1 MPLRKRQ
8 PDIVFE
14 PIMRSGAMKKVDQM
28 LRAVAAK
35 EVTLTF
41 IGESGS
47 GKEVLA
53 RRAHELSARHGHPFI
68 PINCAAIPEAL
79 FESELF
85 GHERGA
91 FTGASQRARGKVEA
105 AEGGTLFLDE
115 IGEMPLAMQAKL
127 LRFLENRRFMRVG
140 GSTKIQADV
149 RLLCAT
155 LRPLA
160 EEVAA
165 SRFRADLFYRIQG
178 ITFNVPAL
186 RERRA
191 DIAPLLSQFLA
202 QLSARHGVRPPKLS
216 RQAKALLLQ
225 YDWPGN
231 VRELR
236 NVIETLC
243 LLKEGRQVRPSD
255 LPDEL
260 RRQSTANGGALPSAE
275 RSGEIVL
282 ELSDGLAALTSQI
295 IEATLAAEGGSTIR
309 AAAKLKVS
317 PRTLQRHVAAG
328 RVRVPARSEARAKR
342 RRNPGPR
349 EAAP

>member
-1 MPLRKRQ
+1 
-8 PDIVFE
+8 
-14 PIMRSGAMKKVDQM
+14 MRSGAMKKIDQM
-28 LRAVAAK
+28 LRAVAGK
-35 EVTLTF
+35 EVTLTL
-41 IGESGS
+41 IGESGT

-53 RRAHELSARHGHPFI
+53 RRAHELSERRRSPFI

-91 FTGASQRARGKVEA
+91 FTGASDRARGKVEA

-115 IGEMPLAMQAKL
+115 IGEMPLPMQAKL

-140 GSTKIQADV
+140 GSTKIQADI

-160 EEVAA
+160 DDVRAG
-165 SRFRADLFYRIQG
+165 RFRADLFYRIQG
-178 ITFNVPAL
+178 ITLNVPAL

-202 QLSARHGVRPPKLS
+202 QLSARHGVRAPKFS
-216 RQAKALLLQ
+216 RQSKAMLLH

-236 NVIETLC
+236 NVVETVC

-255 LPDEL
+255 LPDSV
-260 RRQSTANGGALPSAE
+260 RAQAQVAPSGTGH
-275 RSGEIVL
+275 SGKLAL
-282 ELSDGLAALTSQI
+282 ELDDGLEALTRQI
-295 IEATLAAEGGSTIR
+295 IEAALEAEEGSTVR
-309 AAAKLKVS
+309 AAARLRVS
-317 PRTLQRHVAAG
+317 PRTLQRHVATG
-328 RVRVPARSEARAKR
+328 RIRVPERTAK
-342 RRNPGPR
+342 
-349 EAAP
+349 

>member
-8 PDIVFE
+8 PDIVLE
-14 PIMRSGAMKKVDQM
+14 PIMRSGAMKKVDRM
-28 LRAVAAK
+28 LRAVAGK

-53 RRAHELSARHGHPFI
+53 RRAHELSERRGHPFI

-91 FTGASQRARGKVEA
+91 FTGASQRARGKIEA

-115 IGEMPLAMQAKL
+115 IGEMPTAMQAKL

-202 QLSARHGVRPPKLS
+202 QLSARHGVRPPRLS

-236 NVIETLC
+236 NVIETIC
-243 LLKEGRQVRPSD
+243 LLKEGRQVRPAD
-255 LPDEL
+255 LPDEI
-260 RRQSTANGGALPSAE
+260 RRQSSAAE
-275 RSGEIVL
+275 RASTGRERASEIVL
-282 ELSDGLAALTSQI
+282 ALGDGLEALTNQI
-295 IEATLAAEGGSTIR
+295 IEAALQAEGGSTIR

-328 RVRVPARSEARAKR
+328 RVRVPVLTRGRSKR
-342 RRNPGPR
+342 GRTPR
-349 EAAP
+349 GA

>member
-255 LPDEL
+255 LPDEI
-260 RRQSTANGGALPSAE
+260 RRHPSSSGRLLPSPE
-275 RSGEIVL
+275 RPGEIVL
-282 ELSDGLAALTSQI
+282 ALSDGLAALTSQI
-295 IEATLAAEGGSTIR
+295 IEAALEAEGGSTIR

>member
-1 MPLRKRQ
+1 MPLKKRQ

-14 PIMRSGAMKKVDQM
+14 PVMRSGAMKKIDQM
-28 LRAVAAK
+28 LRAVAGK
-35 EVTLTF
+35 DVTLTL
-41 IGESGS
+41 IGESGT

-53 RRAHELSARHGHPFI
+53 RRAHELSERRRSPFI

-91 FTGASQRARGKVEA
+91 FTGASDRARGKVEA

-115 IGEMPLAMQAKL
+115 IGEMPMLMQAKL

-140 GSTKIQADV
+140 GSTKIQADI

-160 EEVAA
+160 DDVRGG
-165 SRFRADLFYRIQG
+165 RFRADLFYRIQG
-178 ITFNVPAL
+178 ITLNVPAL

-202 QLSARHGVRPPKLS
+202 QLSARHGVRAPKFN
-216 RQAKALLLQ
+216 RQTKAILLQ

-236 NVIETLC
+236 NVVETLC
-243 LLKEGRQVRPSD
+243 LLKEGRQVRPAD
-255 LPDEL
+255 LPD
-260 RRQSTANGGALPSAE
+260 SV
-275 RSGEIVL
+275 RSHAPNARHAVGVEHRGQLVL
-282 ELSDGLAALTSQI
+282 ELDDGLEALTRQI
-295 IEATLAAEGGSTIR
+295 IEAALEAEEGNTIR
-309 AAAKLKVS
+309 AAARLKVS
-317 PRTLQRHVAAG
+317 PRTLQRHVATG
-328 RVRVPARSEARAKR
+328 RVRLPERTAS
-342 RRNPGPR
+342 
-349 EAAP
+349 

>member
-1 MPLRKRQ
+1 
-8 PDIVFE
+8 
-14 PIMRSGAMKKVDQM
+14 MRSGAMKKVDQM
-28 LRAVAAK
+28 LRAVACK

-53 RRAHELSARHGHPFI
+53 RRAHELSERRSHPFI

-91 FTGASQRARGKVEA
+91 FTGASQRARGKIEA

-115 IGEMPLAMQAKL
+115 IGEMPMAMQAKL

-202 QLSARHGVRPPKLS
+202 QLSARHGVRPPKLT
-216 RQAKALLLQ
+216 RQAKAYLLQ

-243 LLKEGRQVRPSD
+243 LLKEGRQVRPAD
-255 LPDEL
+255 LPEEI
-260 RRQSTANGGALPSAE
+260 RRQFAASDPPPASVGA
-275 RSGEIVL
+275 SGLVL
-282 ELSDGLAALTSQI
+282 ELGDGLASLTGQI
-295 IEATLAAEGGSTIR
+295 IEAALEAEGGSTIR
-309 AAAKLKVS
+309 AATKLKVS
-317 PRTLQRHVAAG
+317 RRTLQRHVASG
-328 RVRVPARSEARAKR
+328 RVRAPALAEARVKR
-342 RRNPGPR
+342 RR
-349 EAAP
+349 AP